1 MRVSAQGLSLI
12 KSFEGL
18 RLDAYICPSG
28 VVTIGYGHTGS
39 IAGKALKLGESIN
52 ETAANILLDHDLKAF
67 EAGVTR
73 LVPVPLTQGQF
84 DALVS
89 FAFNVGLGALE
100 ESTMRKRILAGQ
112 DIAQVLRE
120 ELPRWNKGPNG
131 PLEGLT
137 RRRNAEVQ
145 LATEQVT
152 EQVTAQPSGDPG
164 YMVRA
169 AANYKG
175 LAHQKAAY
183 QALEASLTTEQ
194 LKAFQAAYSP
204 AQVPAAKPRKASS
217 FPLEVPYFYQRDS
230 QTGHGE
236 RSCFSSAMAMTI
248 EYLDPEAIRDDDDY
262 LSVVFRY
269 GDTVSSDAQVKAARS
284 LGVPVE
290 FHSNGTQAMLEQLLD
305 EGVPVPIG
313 ILHKGSINRPTGGGH
328 WITLIGYDE
337 THFMVHDPYGELD
350 LINGGYPKAGPND
363 GRNKRYSKKN
373 LMKRW
378 LIANDHDGWLMA
390 FD

>member
-1 MRVSAQGLSLI
+1 
-12 KSFEGL
+12 
-18 RLDAYICPSG
+18 
-28 VVTIGYGHTGS
+28 
-39 IAGKALKLGESIN
+39 
-52 ETAANILLDHDLKAF
+52 
-67 EAGVTR
+67 
-73 LVPVPLTQGQF
+73 
-84 DALVS
+84 VS

-236 RSCFSSAMAMTI
+236 RMCFSSSMAMA
-248 EYLDPEAIRDDDDY
+248 LDYIYPDIIQGDDDWW
-262 LSVVFRY
+262 LRQVLKH
-269 GDTVSSDAQVKAARS
+269 GDTISSDAQVAAAYD
-284 LGVPVE
+284 LHIDAE
-290 FHSNGTQAMLEQLLD
+290 FHNDGTQADLERLLNA
-305 EGVPVPIG
+305 GVPVPIG
-313 ILHKGSINRPTGGGH
+313 ILHKGPISSPSGGGH
-328 WITLIGYDE
+328 WICLIGHDDLY
-337 THFMVHDPYGELD
+337 FMVHDPFGELD
-350 LINGGYPKAGPND
+350 LVNGGYPKTGPTD
-363 GRNKRYSKKN
+363 GRGQLYSKKN

-378 LIANDHDGWLMA
+378 LIKSQADGWYVDLTQK
-390 FD
+390 